1 MAEKLDIVSQLRRV
15 VDRAQ
20 NGMPPTSVGML
31 LEAADEIVRLRGQ
44 IGGFTL
50 CRNDH
55 PEALA
60 ISRFGEHHGYVRP
73 YS

>member
-1 MAEKLDIVSQLRRV
+1 MAEKLDIVSQL
-15 VDRAQ
+15 
-20 NGMPPTSVGML
+20 S
-31 LEAADEIVRLRGQ
+31 LRGQ